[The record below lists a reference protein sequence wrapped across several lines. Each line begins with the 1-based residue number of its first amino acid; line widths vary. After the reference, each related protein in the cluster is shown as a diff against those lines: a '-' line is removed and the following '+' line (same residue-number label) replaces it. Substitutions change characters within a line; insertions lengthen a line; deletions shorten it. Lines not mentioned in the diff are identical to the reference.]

1 MSADEGRA
9 AAARCLALAAI
20 CAASI
25 VSAAPSDLLDT
36 AALDRWWDFDHPAAS
51 EAKFREEAAALPAD
65 STARL
70 ELMTQIA
77 RAQGL
82 QRQFPEA
89 HLTLD
94 QVQPNL
100 RGHPPRLSIR
110 YLLERGRVY
119 NTSHH
124 PDRAVP
130 LFRAALDQARGA
142 GEDFLAIDAAHML

>member
-1 MSADEGRA
+1 MSANERRG
-9 AAARCLALAAI
+9 AAARWIALAAV
-20 CAASI
+20 CAASM

-94 QVQPNL
+94 GVQPNL
-100 RGHPPRLSIR
+100 RGRPPRLSI
-110 YLLERGRVY
+110 
-119 NTSHH
+119 
-124 PDRAVP
+124 
-130 LFRAALDQARGA
+130 
-142 GEDFLAIDAAHML
+142 